1 MANKGESEPAA
12 GGAVKTNR
20 AVANLT
26 NKNTNTNS
34 NTNTNTNENSNT
46 NKIKIPLVIQILNV
60 LHKLKMQIGRE

>member
-26 NKNTNTNS
+26 NT
-34 NTNTNTNENSNT
+34 NTNTNTN
-46 NKIKIPLVIQILNV
+46 
-60 LHKLKMQIGRE
+60 